1 VSVPNLSSLQ
11 PAVFDSGPLI
21 YLDSLGYA
29 ELLPE
34 LNRVLAPPAVL
45 RELAARPDE
54 PGGRL
59 PGRIWL
65 ERKVPKPEYVNRV
78 GQEPPT
84 LGEGEK
90 ETIALALQLG
100 ALAVLDDLRARRRA
114 RLLGVGLTGTL
125 GVLLRLHR
133 PGQRSH
139 LRPRESG
146 RSRDVLFRSGTRRG
160 PQSKRRLS
168 TAES

>member
-1 VSVPNLSSLQ
+1 MSVPNLSSLQ

-59 PGRIWL
+59 PGRTWL
-65 ERKVPKPEYVNRV
+65 EHEVPEPEYVNRV
-78 GQEPPT
+78 GKEPPT

-133 PGQRSH
+133 LG
-139 LRPRESG
+139 LAD
-146 RSRDVLFRSGTRRG
+146 RDLTSDLASLEGAGMYFSEAVRDAVL
-160 PQSKRRLS
+160 K
-168 TAES
+168 AKED